1 MVAVVE
7 DESDVASREDG
18 SRVGQA
24 RMVAGV
30 VYSENPRT
38 YTFVHVAPKG
48 WRDTREWFARYSR
61 GLSLIAG
68 EGVVRMY
75 IVTDTVAVPAH
86 EVWFEFD
93 HAPGPGGQ
101 HVNKTATRATLCFH
115 LEASPVFSP
124 AEKRRLATFFGRRIG
139 ADGVLRLVAAG
150 ERSQSANRRAAEE
163 RFVFLVAEGI
173 KPRTP
178 RIATRPTRAS
188 QERRRQEKRRV
199 AQRKSARKTPQ
210 PDDDE

>member
-1 MVAVVE
+1 
-7 DESDVASREDG
+7 
-18 SRVGQA
+18 
-24 RMVAGV
+24 
-30 VYSENPRT
+30 
-38 YTFVHVAPKG
+38 
-48 WRDTREWFARYSR
+48 
-61 GLSLIAG
+61 
-68 EGVVRMY
+68 MY

-115 LEASPVFSP
+115 LDASSAFSP
-124 AEKRRLATFFGRRIG
+124 TEKRRLTAFFGRRVG
-139 ADGVLRLVAAG
+139 ADGVLRLVAAN

-163 RFVFLVAEGI
+163 RFIALVAEGI
-173 KPRTP
+173 RPRTP
-178 RIATRPTRAS
+178 RVATRPTRAS
-188 QERRRQEKRRV
+188 QERRREAKRRT